1 MKTVKIGNKEYI
13 FAELASNQSWNPE
26 IGRAHV

>member
-1 MKTVKIGNKEYI
+1 MKEAIDQI
-13 FAELASNQSWNPE
+13 FAELAELKAASAKEVE